1 VVRPLAALLAALLLL
16 AACTP
21 EASEPTPPADEPAAV
36 DDETAPESDPDRSP
50 LTGLPTEEDLAE
62 RPLLVVKIEN
72 SPAARPQAG
81 LDLADVVYEELV
93 EGGVTRFISLFHSRI
108 PEVAGPVRSAR
119 PVDVELISGFGDAP
133 ALAYSGARDEVMQML
148 RSSSL
153 VLITEGEAG
162 FFRSSER
169 QAPHNLY
176 VRTEDTLAGAAERG
190 ASPPSDEMGWRFT
203 DEAPEGAE
211 TCPQDADDCIDPGGA
226 VAVAMSTTFRT
237 DFTYDESAG
246 LYRREQN
253 GAPSEVTGDGRI
265 GAANVVVLAMEHYVG
280 GCCDTAGNPYAE
292 TRAIGEG
299 RAVLLRDGRWYEGR
313 WTKEDA
319 RAPLLLLDGDG
330 EPFPL
335 KPGPTWVL
343 LPSEDRVPTVPGL

>member
-16 AACTP
+16 AACTSEEP
-21 EASEPTPPADEPAAV
+21 EPTPPADEPGAV
-36 DDETAPESDPDRSP
+36 DDEPEPDPDPGRAP
-50 LTGLPTEEDLAE
+50 LTGLPTDADLAE

-81 LDLADVVYEELV
+81 LDEADVVYEELV
-93 EGGVTRFISLFHSRI
+93 EGGVTRFITLFHSRI

-119 PVDVELISGFGDAP
+119 PVDVELISGFGEAP

-148 RSSSL
+148 RASPL

-169 QAPHNLY
+169 RAPHNLY
-176 VRTEDTLAGAAERG
+176 VRTADTLAGAVERG
-190 ASPPSDEMGWRFT
+190 ATPPSAEMSWRFT
-203 DEAPEGAE
+203 DEVPDGAE
-211 TCPQDADDCIDPGGA
+211 TCPEDASDCIDPGGA
-226 VAVAMSTTFRT
+226 IAVAMSTTFRT
-237 DFTYDESAG
+237 DFTYDEGAG

-253 GAPSEVTGDGRI
+253 GAPAEVIGDGRI

-292 TRAIGEG
+292 TRATGGG
-299 RAVLLRDGRWYEGR
+299 RAVILRDGRWYEAR
-313 WTKEDA
+313 WSKADD
-319 RAPLLLLDGDG
+319 RSPLRLLGGDD

>member
-1 VVRPLAALLAALLLL
+1 VVRPLAVLVAALLLL
-16 AACTP
+16 AACTRDEP
-21 EASEPTPPADEPAAV
+21 EPAPPADEPATV
-36 DDETAPESDPDRSP
+36 DDDTEPDPDRAP
-50 LTGLPTEEDLAE
+50 LTGMPTDDDLAE

-81 LDLADVVYEELV
+81 LDVADVVYEELV
-93 EGGVTRFISLFHSRI
+93 EGGVTRFITLFHSEI

-119 PVDVELISGFGDAP
+119 PVDVELISGFGEAP
-133 ALAYSGARDEVMQML
+133 ALAYSGARDEVMSML
-148 RSSSL
+148 RASPL

-162 FFRSSER
+162 FFRSSDR

-176 VRTEDTLAGAAERG
+176 VQTADTLAEAAERG
-190 ASPPSDEMGWRFT
+190 ATPPSEEMSWRFT
-203 DEAPEGAE
+203 DEVPAGAE
-211 TCPQDADDCIDPGGA
+211 SCPEDDSDCVDPGGA
-226 VAVAMSTTFRT
+226 IAVAMSTTFRT
-237 DFTYDESAG
+237 DFTYDEEAG

-253 GAPSEVTGDGRI
+253 GAPAEVTGDGRI
-265 GAANVVVLAMEHYVG
+265 GAANVVVLATEHYVG

-292 TRAIGEG
+292 TSTIGEG
-299 RAVLLRDGRWYEGR
+299 RAVILRDGRWYEGR
-313 WTKEDA
+313 WSKEDD
-319 RAPLLLLDGDG
+319 RAPLLLHTGDD